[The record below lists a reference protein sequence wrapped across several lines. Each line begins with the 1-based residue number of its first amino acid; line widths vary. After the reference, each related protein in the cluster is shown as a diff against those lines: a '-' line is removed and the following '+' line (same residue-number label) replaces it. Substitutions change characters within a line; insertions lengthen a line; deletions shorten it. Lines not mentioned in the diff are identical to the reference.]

1 MQGYGPV
8 PAALAGHWIKEAVE
22 AAIDPE
28 TGDEARVTL
37 RRLYANPHSGA
48 LTATESQARCFP
60 AGLARMIDLRDRTC
74 RTPWCDAPIRHHDH
88 IQPRE
93 YEGPTTAHN
102 GAGLCAACNYAKQG
116 AGWNAKPHQLPGGLH
131 KIEIHTPTGHR
142 YRSTARPLPKPLPFR
157 EVQISSPVERI
168 LIEYLHAA

>member
-1 MQGYGPV
+1 
-8 PAALAGHWIKEAVE
+8 
-22 AAIDPE
+22 
-28 TGDEARVTL
+28 
-37 RRLYANPHSGA
+37 
-48 LTATESQARCFP
+48 
-60 AGLARMIDLRDRTC
+60 RDRTC

-102 GAGLCAACNYAKQG
+102 GASLCAACNYAKQG

-142 YRSTARPLPKPLPFR
+142 YRSTAPPLPKPLPFR
-157 EVQISSPVERI
+157 EVQTSSPVERI